1 MCQIMPQFYRRDTHS
16 KNSFMEKIA
25 CHVICKLLGFSFA
38 NFLGTDSNKVI
49 KCANKCFARAL
60 KFVFITEQT
69 QFLWLCTV
77 DLNLGSLP
85 NISMVC

>member
-1 MCQIMPQFYRRDTHS
+1 MDR
-16 KNSFMEKIA
+16 IA
-25 CHVICKLLGFSFA
+25 CHVICKLLGFFA

-49 KCANKCFARAL
+49 KCANKRFARAL

-69 QFLWLCTV
+69 KFLWLCIV

-85 NISMVC
+85 NIGMVC